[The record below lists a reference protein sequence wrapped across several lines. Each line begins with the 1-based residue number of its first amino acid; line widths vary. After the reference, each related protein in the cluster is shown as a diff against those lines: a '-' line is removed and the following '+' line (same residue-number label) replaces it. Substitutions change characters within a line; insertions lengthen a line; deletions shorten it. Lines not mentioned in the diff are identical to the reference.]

1 MARRDREEHQPLFED
16 TEEATLE
23 GDVSYRAGSVR
34 AALAHRPFR
43 RVFTGAF
50 LSNIGTWM
58 QNVAL
63 GVFAYNLTKSASFVA
78 LLGFAQLG
86 PLLVLSIVGG
96 ALADAFDRK
105 KLLIICQ
112 LEQLVLSLLLAF
124 IASQESPSK
133 VALFLCVL
141 AIGVGNA
148 LNAPAFSAVLPIL
161 VGRRDL
167 PGAVSLQSF
176 QMNATRVIGPAIGGL
191 VLPTIGAAGVFAA
204 NAATYVF
211 VIAAL
216 ATIPIPRPY
225 PTLGEQGLRRLISGF
240 AYARRSWFVREC
252 LLTMFAI
259 SLFSLAF
266 IGLLPVI
273 AAENLGM
280 DPRSFAYGA
289 LFAGFGLG
297 AAIGAI
303 SIGTLFVDRAK
314 YRMVPLSL
322 LAFAVLLAIF
332 GFTRGP
338 TPAYPVLFLVGLAY
352 FMTVTALSTTLQE
365 HLDDSVRGRVMALWI
380 MAFGGTVPI
389 GLLIGGAV
397 AERTS
402 VTTVMEFGAIAAAVL
417 AVLRWTRPLVPRPGD
432 H

>member
-1 MARRDREEHQPLFED
+1 MSRQHRDDHEPQFED

-34 AALAHRPFR
+34 AALAHGPFR
-43 RVFTGAF
+43 RVFAGAF

-63 GVFAYNLTKSASFVA
+63 GVLAYRISRSASFVA

-105 KLLIICQ
+105 KLLIACQ
-112 LEQLVLSLLLAF
+112 AEQMLLSFLLAV
-124 IASQESPSK
+124 IAAQDDPSRL
-133 VALFLCVL
+133 ALFLCVL
-141 AIGVGNA
+141 AIGIGNA

-191 VLPTIGAAGVFAA
+191 ILPTIGAAGVFAV
-204 NAATYVF
+204 NAVTYVF
-211 VIAAL
+211 VIGAL
-216 ATIPIPRPY
+216 VAVPIPRPY
-225 PTLGEQGLRRLISGF
+225 PTIGEQGIRRLVSGF

-252 LLTMFAI
+252 LLTMFCI
-259 SLFSLAF
+259 SMFSLAF
-266 IGLLPVI
+266 IGLLPVL

-280 DPRSFAYGA
+280 DPDSFAYGV
-289 LFAGFGLG
+289 LFAVFGLG
-297 AAIGAI
+297 AALGAI
-303 SIGTLFVDRAK
+303 SVGTVFVDRAK
-314 YRMVPLSL
+314 HRMVPIALS
-322 LAFAVLLAIF
+322 AFAVLLGVF
-332 GFTRGP
+332 GFVRSAG
-338 TPAYPVLFLVGLAY
+338 PAYPALFFVGIAY
-352 FMTVTALSTTLQE
+352 FTTVTSLSTTLQE
-365 HLDDSVRGRVMALWI
+365 HLDDNVRGRVMALWI

-389 GLLIGGAV
+389 GLLIGGAI
-397 AERTS
+397 AERAS
-402 VTTVMEFGAIAAAVL
+402 VSFVIELGAAAAAVL
-417 AVLRWTRPLVPRPGD
+417 ALLRWTRPLVPRTD
-432 H
+432 SA

>member
-1 MARRDREEHQPLFED
+1 MARDRRDDHQPLFED
-16 TEEATLE
+16 AEEATLE
-23 GDVSYRAGSVR
+23 GDVSYRAGSVS

-112 LEQLVLSLLLAF
+112 IEQLVLSLVLAG
-124 IASQESPSK
+124 IASQDDPSK
-133 VALFLCVL
+133 AALFLCVL
-141 AIGVGNA
+141 AIGIGNA

-204 NAATYVF
+204 NAITYLF
-211 VIAAL
+211 VIGAL
-216 ATIPIPRPY
+216 ATIPLPRPY
-225 PTLGEQGLRRLISGF
+225 PTLGEQGLRRLVSGF

-252 LLTMFAI
+252 LLTMFSI

-273 AAENLGM
+273 AAENLSM

-303 SIGTLFVDRAK
+303 SVGTLFVDRAK
-314 YRMVPLSL
+314 HRMMPVSL
-322 LAFAVLLAIF
+322 LSFAALLGLF
-332 GFTRGP
+332 GFVRAAP
-338 TPAYPVLFLVGLAY
+338 AAYPVLFLVGLAY

-402 VTTVMEFGAIAAAVL
+402 VTTVIEFGAIAAALV
-417 AVLRWTRPLVPRPGD
+417 AVLRWIRPLVPHPETS
-432 H
+432 